1 MQQEIQGSFDE
12 LLHCIQKS
20 RSNALRSVNCEL
32 IQLYWTI
39 GKYLAELV
47 SHSPL
52 SDEVIKEAAEYIV
65 RNNHAIK
72 GFTQRNLVRM
82 KNFYHLYK
90 DDTFV
95 QSVMTQVSWTN
106 HLQIIAKSRSR
117 EERHFYISLCIK
129 EKYTARELE
138 RQIETSYYERYM
150 LSENKKLPK
159 NISKDIRRSM
169 LDPYVLEFLNVPV
182 EYNERNLRRA
192 IIENLKKFL
201 LEFGRDFSFIGEE
214 YRIQVGGEDFSIDLL
229 FYNRSLACLVP
240 VELKLGKFRPEHVG
254 QINFYLEAL
263 DRDVR
268 KPNENPSVG
277 VLLCAGKD
285 DAVVEY
291 ALSRSLSP
299 MLVAEYSLVLPDKK
313 LLQEKLR
320 ELTGLALEQGEEDAP
335 APGYR

>member
-1 MQQEIQGSFDE
+1 MQQEIQGSDE

-150 LSENKKLPK
+150 LS
-159 NISKDIRRSM
+159 
-169 LDPYVLEFLNVPV
+169 
-182 EYNERNLRRA
+182 
-192 IIENLKKFL
+192 
-201 LEFGRDFSFIGEE
+201 
-214 YRIQVGGEDFSIDLL
+214 
-229 FYNRSLACLVP
+229 
-240 VELKLGKFRPEHVG
+240 
-254 QINFYLEAL
+254 
-263 DRDVR
+263 
-268 KPNENPSVG
+268 
-277 VLLCAGKD
+277 
-285 DAVVEY
+285 
-291 ALSRSLSP
+291 
-299 MLVAEYSLVLPDKK
+299 
-313 LLQEKLR
+313 
-320 ELTGLALEQGEEDAP
+320 
-335 APGYR
+335 